1 MTARKRVAPKS
12 AGRTTAP
19 PRKVMPA
26 RKDFG
31 ASTDAYYA
39 AQPPEKRALLEKLR
53 ALVLKVVPD
62 AESSIKWGV
71 PFYARNRKSVCA
83 IAAFKEHVGIN
94 FFAPPSV
101 LADPGKKLEGGGK
114 SMRMLKVRTQKDIDA
129 ASITRWL
136 KATVAAND

>member
-1 MTARKRVAPKS
+1 MAARKATATTKTT
-12 AGRTTAP
+12 GRPA

-31 ASTDAYYA
+31 APTEAYYSQ
-39 AQPPEKRALLEKLR
+39 QPAEKRVLLEKLH
-53 ALVLKVVPD
+53 AIVQKVVPD

-71 PFYARNRKSVCA
+71 PFYTRNGKSVCA

-94 FFAPPSV
+94 FMAPPSV
-101 LADPGKKLEGGGK
+101 LADPGRKLEGGGK
-114 SMRMLKVRTQKDIDA
+114 SMRMLKVRTEKDIDT

>member
-1 MTARKRVAPKS
+1 MAARKK
-12 AGRTTAP
+12 TAP
-19 PRKVMPA
+19 RKATAKPSPRKVMPA

-31 ASTDAYYA
+31 APTDAYYA
-39 AQPPEKRALLEKLR
+39 QQPADKRVLLEKLR
-53 ALVLKVVPD
+53 AIVQKVVPD
-62 AESSIKWGV
+62 AESTIKWGV
-71 PFYARNRKSVCA
+71 PFYARNGKSVCS

-101 LADPGKKLEGGGK
+101 LADPGKRLEGGGK
-114 SMRMLKVRTQKDIDA
+114 SMRMLKVRTEKDIDP

>member
-1 MTARKRVAPKS
+1 MAERKKTAARK
-12 AGRTTAP
+12 TTAKP
-19 PRKVMPA
+19 APRKVMPA

-31 ASTDAYYA
+31 ATADAYYA
-39 AQPPEKRALLEKLR
+39 QQPAEKRVLLERLR
-53 ALVLKVVPD
+53 AIVQKVVPD

-71 PFYARNRKSVCA
+71 PFYTINGKNLCA

-94 FFAPPSV
+94 FLAPPSV

-114 SMRMLKVRTQKDIDA
+114 SMRMLKVRTEKDIDT

-136 KATVAAND
+136 KATVAHNS

>member
-1 MTARKRVAPKS
+1 
-12 AGRTTAP
+12 
-19 PRKVMPA
+19 MPA

-31 ASTDAYYA
+31 APTDAYYA
-39 AQPPEKRALLEKLR
+39 QHPGDKRALLEKLR
-53 ALVLKVVPD
+53 AIVQKAVPD

-71 PFYARNRKSVCA
+71 PFYARNGKSVCS

-114 SMRMLKVRTQKDIDA
+114 SMRMLKVRTEMDIDT

-136 KATVAAND
+136 KATVAHNG